1 MRNKKEN
8 DDVRNCVFA
17 RTSSYCVIGY
27 VPAYHS
33 RSKYKKSGKLI
44 SQLSA

>member
-8 DDVRNCVFA
+8 DDVWNCAFA

-33 RSKYKKSGKLI
+33 RLKYKKAES
-44 SQLSA
+44 